1 MTGDQVS
8 AADLP
13 TPSPQRRGLRFSVL
27 DLMLLTLLVAA
38 WLPTV
43 FAIRDLPELRN
54 SVDQM
59 RALTTHLQVID
70 DQKLCL
76 RSLPGIW
83 HNIHGWKYSLPADA
97 EMELR
102 LATEGIHSMGGPED
116 FVSFDLPTGV
126 HTIHLQYTRSADQE
140 FVTQVFVDDTEAI
153 IKTHPPDWIETSSS
167 SSNGKGGPTAEAFD
181 LDKPLVLRQLRYMEN
196 HPGKKF
202 GSLSLPP
209 EYDAKGNMLSIV
221 PKGYPS
227 ERPKQFVAPGDS
239 PFMPSWGHR
248 QGMRLLSK
256 GRDWNGLLAIY
267 PSYRAVLDDEN
278 FRPGKVLNAI
288 SVRPMQAGSSS
299 VDLPEV
305 AFGPDAS
312 KPDRPTLVV
321 TDSLETTDQV
331 NVPRSGRSE
340 KWISE
345 DGETMRLFA
354 HYPAFPSGA
363 RVVVEV
369 IFDSNF
375 PNRMG
380 LIPHQAEGS
389 VPLESVQFVTQ
400 FDARFQWRTL
410 RLLPDV
416 NDRDSDSQQPE
427 GPRSFALQTIRPQD
441 QQTTGW
447 QPIPEA
453 RLPMDHADS
462 GSNGYRRLELT
473 TDVTNFWT
481 FNCPLTV
488 SDKWQ
493 YKGLPIRQVWTI
505 PSSDH
510 ATYDESVSPRAVML
524 EIQSGAV
531 YPGTQIDIPGGPAV
545 TNVRVTVP
553 LPAEQPIWM
562 EIPLP

>member
-1 MTGDQVS
+1 M
-8 AADLP
+8 
-13 TPSPQRRGLRFSVL
+13 
-27 DLMLLTLLVAA
+27 DLMLLTLMVAA

-102 LATEGIHSMGGPED
+102 LATEGIHSMGDPAESM
-116 FVSFDLPTGV
+116 SFDLPTGV
-126 HTIHLQYTRSADQE
+126 HTIHLQYTRSVDQE

-153 IKTHPPDWIETSSS
+153 TKKHPSDWIETSSS

-181 LDKPLVLRQLRYMEN
+181 LDKPLVLRQLRYMEK
-196 HPGKKF
+196 HPGKQF
-202 GSLSLPP
+202 GSQSLPP

-221 PKGYPS
+221 PKGYQS
-227 ERPKQFVAPGDS
+227 EPPKRFVAPGDS
-239 PFMPSWGHR
+239 PFMPSWGNR

-288 SVRPMQAGSSS
+288 SVRPVLPDSSS

-305 AFGPDAS
+305 AFGPNAS
-312 KPDRPTLVV
+312 TPDGPTLIV
-321 TDSLETTDQV
+321 TDALERTDQA
-331 NVPRSGRSE
+331 NAPRSGRSE
-340 KWISE
+340 QWISE
-345 DGETMRLFA
+345 DGKKMRLFA

-369 IFDSNF
+369 VFDANF
-375 PNRMG
+375 PNRIG
-380 LIPHQAEGS
+380 LIPHQAEDS
-389 VPLESVQFVTQ
+389 VPLDAVQFVTQ
-400 FDARFQWRTL
+400 HDARFQWRTL

-416 NDRDSDSQQPE
+416 NDRDPESQQPVV
-427 GPRSFALQTIRPQD
+427 PQSFALQTIRPRGQP
-441 QQTTGW
+441 TTGW

-453 RLPMDHADS
+453 RLPMDQRAS
-462 GSNGYRRLELT
+462 GGEGYRRLELT
-473 TDVTNFWT
+473 TDVANFWN
-481 FNCPLTV
+481 FNYPLDV

-493 YKGLPIRQVWTI
+493 YKGLPIRQVWSI
-505 PSSDH
+505 PSSDQSTH
-510 ATYDESVSPRAVML
+510 DGSVSPSAVTM
-524 EIQSGAV
+524 EIQSGTQ
-531 YPGTQIDIPGGPAV
+531 YPGSSSNIPGGPAV
-545 TNVRVTVP
+545 TNVRITVP
-553 LPAEQPIWM
+553 LPADKPIWM